1 VGTVLAGQ
9 FEIEGKIGRGAV
21 ATVYAARD
29 VELDEAIA
37 LKAIPTFGNTEAA
50 KRAVL
55 PEYKAVR
62 SLKSG
67 GEHILHIDRPMVCTH
82 AGMDWVLLPMER
94 AEGSFRDWLE
104 ETKTDPGVEKRL
116 EEGLTL
122 LRQACRGVEALHA
135 EGLAHMDLKPENLLL
150 VRDEGSSSEETEWT
164 VKIADF
170 GLARSLRRGEV
181 LNQEVVAEGVGTP
194 YYMAPEQIRAARQKE
209 VGEEADIYSL
219 GVMLFELID
228 GDRPFDGTA
237 ERVREKHRKVDPPS
251 VRTALPGRLEEVAHA
266 CLRKEAGDRPL
277 GAGKIREALTLETS
291 EERAAFERAREAK
304 ETAAGDREVASAEP
318 NEAARRRVRRAL
330 EQENLQPIEESL
342 REGARDVRAALEDEA
357 ESLDADRKGM
367 LLRQTAEEDLPG
379 VARALLE
386 AEADPNASDE
396 DGKAPLHVAAKKGAV
411 EVAETLLE
419 EWADPSVDTEEGQT
433 PFHYA
438 ASSEE
443 AETLTNMFLEEGA
456 DVNAPISDGPGQGQT
471 PLHGA
476 ALMGNPGAAE
486 VLLENGARVGAADEN
501 GQTPLHKAALL
512 GNPEVAEVLLKE
524 GADVNARTSHRRKTP
539 LDKSDEDSEVAHLL
553 RRNGGKKAEDLTN
566 RDDPDNP
573 TFVPLDYSCET
584 TQSDESSSGDPDPT
598 TITDEPGPDEYVTVR
613 NNQTDETREMKW
625 KYAKKKI
632 KRGWTL
638 VS

>member
-1 VGTVLAGQ
+1 VPSRRAPDLEVGTVLAGQ

-266 CLRKEAGDRPL
+266 CLRKEAGDRPS

-291 EERAAFERAREAK
+291 EERAAFERAREADTIEAWTDFIEAYPEGWRTPEAEGRLAELKK
-304 ETAAGDREVASAEP
+304 EKKREEWAAEGERLAE
-318 NEAARRRVRRAL
+318 
-330 EQENLQPIEESL
+330 
-342 REGARDVRAALEDEA
+342 EA
-357 ESLDADRKGM
+357 ESAIEKIEADRALKSPGIEA
-367 LLRQTAEEDLPG
+367 AEEVIGRLEEHVSGPPPAVEEGTGVYASMNERKASLRARLREKKEAQQERRREKREGLVQKAETAIEEEAFERADRLIEELQAVAEGDSPEADRLSKEKEEARDTYRERRWKKKKKIQRKIEAAETAIEKERLWDAENEIEALKG
-379 VARALLE
+379 VAGADHSEVKRLQEERTLKKAKIEREELFEKAEE
-386 AEADPNASDE
+386 AIEREN
-396 DGKAPLHVAAKKGAV
+396 L
-411 EVAETLLE
+411 EVAEERLSDLKKHL
-419 EWADPSVDTEEGQT
+419 DDYYSVNRQCLG
-433 PFHYA
+433 
-438 ASSEE
+438 
-443 AETLTNMFLEEGA
+443 
-456 DVNAPISDGPGQGQT
+456 
-471 PLHGA
+471 
-476 ALMGNPGAAE
+476 
-486 VLLENGARVGAADEN
+486 
-501 GQTPLHKAALL
+501 KA
-512 GNPEVAEVLLKE
+512 VAV
-524 GADVNARTSHRRKTP
+524 
-539 LDKSDEDSEVAHLL
+539 
-553 RRNGGKKAEDLTN
+553 
-566 RDDPDNP
+566 
-573 TFVPLDYSCET
+573 
-584 TQSDESSSGDPDPT
+584 
-598 TITDEPGPDEYVTVR
+598 
-613 NNQTDETREMKW
+613 
-625 KYAKKKI
+625 
-632 KRGWTL
+632 
-638 VS
+638 